1 MLDIIQSIRLLDIA
15 DILIVAYLIY
25 RVLLLI
31 KGTRAV
37 QMVVGIAS
45 ILMLYFLSTYFELQT
60 LRVVLKTF
68 LGSLLVVIV
77 ILFQTEIRRGLA
89 RVALPHFFQTKHVE
103 DSDLEEVVRAAT
115 LLARRRLGA
124 LIVLERDNGLKDF
137 LEGGFRVDAQ
147 VQAELLLAIFHTSS
161 PMHDGGVIIHKHRI
175 HSSGC
180 LLPLSQ
186 NFTIDKRYG
195 TRHRAALGLSE
206 ETDAIVVVVSEET
219 QVISMARNGRL
230 TPFKDETQL
239 LATLRAIFH
248 TKKAA
253 APAKA
258 APAETAKAA
267 PPPQPEAAKS
277 RHED

>member
-25 RVLLLI
+25 RILLLI

-37 QMVVGIAS
+37 QMVVGISS

-89 RVALPHFFQTKHVE
+89 RVVLPHFFQTKHVE

-137 LEGGFRVDAQ
+137 LEGGFRVDAR

-248 TKKAA
+248 TKKSAGPGPAA
-253 APAKA
+253 A
-258 APAETAKAA
+258 AKAA
-267 PPPQPEAAKS
+267 PPQQPEAATP

>member
-25 RVLLLI
+25 RILLLI

-37 QMVVGIAS
+37 QMVVGISS

-89 RVALPHFFQTKHVE
+89 RVVLPHFFQTKHVE

-137 LEGGFRVDAQ
+137 LEGGFRVDAR

-248 TKKAA
+248 TKKSAGPGPAA
-253 APAKA
+253 V
-258 APAETAKAA
+258 AKAA
-267 PPPQPEAAKS
+267 PPPQPEAATP

>member
-25 RVLLLI
+25 RILLLI

-37 QMVVGIAS
+37 QMVVGISS

-89 RVALPHFFQTKHVE
+89 RVVLPHFFQTKHVE

-137 LEGGFRVDAQ
+137 LEGGFRVDAR

-248 TKKAA
+248 TKKSAGPGPAA
-253 APAKA
+253 A
-258 APAETAKAA
+258 AKAA
-267 PPPQPEAAKS
+267 PPPQPEATTP

>member
-25 RVLLLI
+25 RILLLI

-37 QMVVGIAS
+37 QMVVGISS

-89 RVALPHFFQTKHVE
+89 RVVLPHFFQTKHVE

-137 LEGGFRVDAQ
+137 LEGGFRVDAR

-248 TKKAA
+248 TKKSAGPGPAA
-253 APAKA
+253 A
-258 APAETAKAA
+258 AKAA
-267 PPPQPEAAKS
+267 PPPQPEAATP